1 MPDTVIV
8 PLDGS
13 DSAERALGLAAAVAN
28 RTGAEVIVLTARQ
41 GGVVV
46 DPKAYLT
53 EAAEAAGIASPRAV
67 VIDDRL
73 AASAIVLVASETRDP
88 VVCMTTHAR
97 GGPGHALFGSVAEET
112 LRRLAAPILLVGPRM
127 PVGVPD
133 LGHLVVCLDGSD
145 VATAIIPVA
154 SVWARALGI
163 DVTLVSVV
171 DPEQQ
176 PEPVDLEQVANDLEA
191 ACGPVAWKVLSERH
205 AADAIVDFAAGRPGT
220 LLALTSHGRTGLA
233 RLAVG
238 SVTMAVVRNATC
250 PILTV
255 RPAGLE
261 SSAPTA
267 R

>member
-1 MPDTVIV
+1 MPDTIIV

-13 DSAERALGLAAAVAN
+13 PFAERALGLAAAVAD
-28 RTGAEVIVLTARQ
+28 RTGADVVVLTARQ

-46 DPKAYLT
+46 EPRAYLT
-53 EAAEAAGIASPRAV
+53 EAAEAAGIPHPRPV

-73 AASAIVLVASETRDP
+73 AASAIVLVAHESRDP
-88 VVCMTTHAR
+88 VVCMTTRAHR
-97 GGPGHALFGSVAEET
+97 GAGHVLFGSVAEET

-127 PVGVPD
+127 QAGLPD
-133 LGHLVVCLDGSD
+133 LAHLVVCLDGSD
-145 VATAIIPVA
+145 FSASIVPVA
-154 SVWARALGI
+154 SAWGRALDI
-163 DVTLVSVV
+163 DVTLVNVA
-171 DPEQQ
+171 DPEQ
-176 PEPVDLEQVANDLEA
+176 PVDLEQVAAGLEA
-191 ACGPVAWKVLSERH
+191 ECGPVAQKFLAGRD

-238 SVTMAVVRNATC
+238 SVTMAVVRNAPC

-261 SSAPTA
+261 PSGAAA